1 MQSVAQS
8 WLVYRLTG
16 SEWLLGVTSFCS
28 NFPVFLLGPI
38 AGVVA
43 DRYDRRTVVLTTQT
57 LFMLQA
63 FVLAWLTMTH
73 RVQTWHLLALAGFLG
88 CVNAFDVPARQSMMI
103 HMAGK
108 DDLLGAISLN
118 SAAFNTARIV
128 GPSLGGM
135 MVARFGEGICFL
147 LNGVS
152 FFGLIIGMLLMN
164 LPVFEP
170 GEVDAPWNRLKDGLL
185 YAWQERQVRALLIL
199 CGTLTMSI
207 APVIVLGPV
216 FADRIFGRGSVG
228 LGFLMASLGLGAV
241 IGVVSLAHRTETA
254 GLARVALV
262 STVLLGSAMFAYAW
276 APVFGVLMACT
287 MLVGF
292 SIFRQNA
299 STNTLIQTVIKEEYR
314 GRVMSLYSMMAVG
327 MLPVGSL
334 TAGALAGFIGPRW
347 TVAVGGGLCFVA
359 AVVFRRAVRL
369 REAGAGMAKV

>member
-28 NFPVFLLGPI
+28 NFPVFLLGPA

-43 DRYDRRTVVLTTQT
+43 DRFDRRNIVLVTQT

-63 FVLAWLTMTH
+63 FVLAWLTVTH
-73 RVQTWHLLALAGFLG
+73 RVAVWHLLALAGFLG

-108 DDLLGAISLN
+108 DNLLGAISLN
-118 SAAFNTARIV
+118 SAAFNTARIL

-135 MVARFGEGICFL
+135 MVARFGEGVCFL
-147 LNGVS
+147 INGLS
-152 FFGLIIGMLLMN
+152 FFGLIIGMLLMRFP
-164 LPVFEP
+164 PVVRASP
-170 GEVDAPWNRLKDGLL
+170 GAAWERLMGGMR
-185 YAWQERQVRALLIL
+185 YAWQHRQVRALLIL
-199 CGTLTMSI
+199 CGTLTMAI
-207 APVIVLGPV
+207 APVLVLGPV
-216 FADRIFGRGSVG
+216 FADRIFSRGSVG

-241 IGVVSLAHRTETA
+241 IGVLSLAHRTE
-254 GLARVALV
+254 GKDLPKVALV
-262 STVLLGSAMFAYAW
+262 STVLLGSAMIAFAF
-276 APVFGVLMACT
+276 APAFGMLLAFT
-287 MLVGF
+287 MVVGF

-299 STNTLIQTVIKEEYR
+299 STNTLIQTVIDEEYR

-334 TAGALAGFIGPRW
+334 AAGALAGVIGPRF
-347 TVAVGGGLCFVA
+347 TVALGGVLCFA
-359 AVVFRRAVRL
+359 AGLMFHRATRAIEL
-369 REAGAGMAKV
+369 

>member
-28 NFPVFLLGPI
+28 NFPVFLLGPV

-63 FVLAWLTMTH
+63 FVLAWLTITH
-73 RVQTWHLLALAGFLG
+73 RVATWHLLALAGFLG

-108 DDLLGAISLN
+108 EDLLGAISLN

-152 FFGLIIGMLLMN
+152 FFGLIIGMLLMR
-164 LPVFEP
+164 FEP
-170 GEVDAPWNRLKDGLL
+170 VERGEPEAPWKHLKDGLR
-185 YAWQERQVRALLIL
+185 YAWREREVRALLIL
-199 CGTLTMSI
+199 CGTLTISI

-216 FADRIFGRGSVG
+216 FADRIFGRGSMG

-241 IGVVSLAHRTETA
+241 IGVVSLAHRTNNEA
-254 GLARVALV
+254 LPKVALV
-262 STVLLGSAMFAYAW
+262 STVLLGVAMLAFAA
-276 APVFGVLMACT
+276 APAFALLLPCT

-327 MLPVGSL
+327 MLPLGSL
-334 TAGALAGFIGPRW
+334 TAGALAGLIGPRF
-347 TVAVGGGLCFVA
+347 TVALGGCVCFFAGLNFH
-359 AVVFRRAVRL
+359 RALQRQSSQ
-369 REAGAGMAKV
+369 A